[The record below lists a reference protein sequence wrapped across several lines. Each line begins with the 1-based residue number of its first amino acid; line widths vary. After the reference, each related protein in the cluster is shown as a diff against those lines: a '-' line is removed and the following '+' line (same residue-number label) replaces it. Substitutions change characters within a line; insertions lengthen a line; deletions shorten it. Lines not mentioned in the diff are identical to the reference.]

1 MELNG
6 KSCLV
11 TGGAGFIGSHLVDLL
26 IKKKCRVRV
35 LDNLS
40 NGKKDNITGHINNS
54 NFEFIKGD
62 ITDSKILEKVLK
74 DIEVVFHLACLG
86 VRHSIAYPYQNH
98 LVNAEGTLL
107 LLLAS
112 YKSGI
117 KKFFYCSSSEVY
129 GTAQYVPMPEM
140 HPTNPCTV
148 YGASKLAGES
158 YTRAFYKTYGMK
170 VIILRPFNVYG
181 PRSHYEGDS
190 GEMLPKSIVRAL
202 NGKPIMIFGDGSQT
216 RDFTY
221 VEDTAKAISKS
232 VEMDEMIGKTFNVGS
247 NFEISIKEVAEKVLQ
262 EVNNPDCEISFS
274 DQRPGDVLRL
284 YADSTE
290 FMELSDWQPKISFDN
305 GIEKT
310 VNYFKNHPYGFS
322 KLLIGESGRN
332 WNKLSLMNCL

>member
-6 KSCLV
+6 KCCLV

-26 IKKKCRVRV
+26 IKKKSRVRV

-40 NGKKDNITGHINNS
+40 NGKKDNIADHLNNS
-54 NFEFIKGD
+54 NLEFIKGD
-62 ITDSKILEKVLK
+62 ITDSKILEKILK
-74 DIEVVFHLACLG
+74 DVDVVFHLACLG
-86 VRHSIAYPYQNH
+86 VRHSIAHPYQNH
-98 LVNAEGTLL
+98 LVNAGGTLL
-107 LLLAS
+107 LLEAS
-112 YKSGI
+112 YNAGI
-117 KKFFYCSSSEVY
+117 KKFVYCSSSEVY
-129 GTAQYVPMPEM
+129 GTAQYVPMPEI

-158 YTRAFYKTYGMK
+158 YTRAFYKTYGMN
-170 VIILRPFNVYG
+170 VVILRPFNAYG

-221 VEDTAKAISKS
+221 VKDTVKAIAKS
-232 VEMDEMIGKTFNVGS
+232 VELDEMMGKTFNVGS
-247 NFEISIKEVAEKVLQ
+247 NFEISIKEVAEKILQ
-262 EVNNPDCEISFS
+262 EVNNLDCEITFT

-284 YADSTE
+284 YADSTK
-290 FMELSDWQPKISFDN
+290 FMELSGWHPQLDFNS

-310 VNYFKNHPYGFS
+310 VNYFKHHPYGVS
-322 KLLIGESGRN
+322 KLLSDESGRN
-332 WNKLSLMNCL
+332 WNTLS